1 MHGTQ
6 RRGLGTVGRESETS
20 APWGTQRRASSGRW
34 NSQAC
39 SGVLG
44 GALGRE
50 AARVR
55 LTRCWPVLV
64 ACTCGLGLSAARA
77 ACGRLVRRRPRRC
90 AISRCRPVPPAGAA
104 ARRRAR
110 KQCNTARP
118 APLFIAEMIF
128 RHNSCI
134 QSVLARSVHG
144 LLKSSPSKELRMRHR
159 PPVCSCRPVSLLLF
173 PFIRVHPGHGNPGNG
188 A

>member
-6 RRGLGTVGRESETS
+6 GVALRAPLALSRERVRH
-20 APWGTQRRASSGRW
+20 GGQRRASSSRW
-34 NSQAC
+34 DSQAC

-50 AARVR
+50 AARGR

-64 ACTCGLGLSAARA
+64 ACTCGLGPSAARA
-77 ACGRLVRRRPRRC
+77 ARRRLVRRRPRRR

>member
-34 NSQAC
+34 DSQAC

-50 AARVR
+50 VARGR
-55 LTRCWPVLV
+55 LTRRWPVLV

-77 ACGRLVRRRPRRC
+77 ARRRLVRPPRR
-90 AISRCRPVPPAGAA
+90 AISPCRSVPPGGAA

-118 APLFIAEMIF
+118 VPLFIAEMIF

>member
-34 NSQAC
+34 DSQAC
-39 SGVLG
+39 NGVLG
-44 GALGRE
+44 GALDRE
-50 AARVR
+50 AARGR
-55 LTRCWPVLV
+55 LTWRWSVLV

-77 ACGRLVRRRPRRC
+77 ACGRLVRRRPRR
-90 AISRCRPVPPAGAA
+90 ATSRCRPVPPGGAA

-110 KQCNTARP
+110 KQCNNARP
-118 APLFIAEMIF
+118 VPLFIAEMIF

-134 QSVLARSVHG
+134 QSVLARSVPG

>member
-50 AARVR
+50 AARVC
-55 LTRCWPVLV
+55 LTRRWPVLV

-77 ACGRLVRRRPRRC
+77 ARRRLVRPRRR
-90 AISRCRPVPPAGAA
+90 AISQCRSVPPGGAA

-118 APLFIAEMIF
+118 VPLFIAEMIF
-128 RHNSCI
+128 RHNFCI